1 MIHFR
6 KMNIPVLA
14 AFAVTLAACG
24 AEAPVAKDNA
34 PPATF
39 PAGEW
44 EVSTLTETLKGA
56 DRDAPAT
63 IHKAGATSVA
73 KVCAAP
79 GPKPDPALFVE
90 AGDKCT
96 ADAAYARNGRV
107 NLAYKCDRPGK
118 GMVMPTIDGKYDAT
132 TFEVATAVGSYFTGL
147 GDYVMT
153 QRIKGKR
160 LGDCAPVAG
169 AATPPA
175 G

>member
-1 MIHFR
+1 MTGMQ
-6 KMNIPVLA
+6 KMSVRMMVVAIGL
-14 AFAVTLAACG
+14 TLASCE
-24 AEAPVAKDNA
+24 EAPVVEDKA

-44 EVSTLTETLKGA
+44 EVSTLTETLKSA
-56 DRDAPAT
+56 DRESPAT

-73 KVCAAP
+73 RVCAAP

-90 AGDKCT
+90 TGDKCT
-96 ADAAYARNGRV
+96 ADSAYARNGRV

-118 GMVMPTIDGKYDAT
+118 GLVMPTIDGKYDAT

-160 LGDCAPVAG
+160 LGDCTPGATAAG
-169 AATPPA
+169 
-175 G
+175 